1 MGSSSSKEKKN
12 ENKDKKMTKVNLRSE
27 LKDEVKNELKK
38 EVKIEI
44 KNEVKNE
51 IKNEL
56 KIDTKVN
63 ENIIGDSK
71 PVPIEIIIKVRKC
84 ICKIIFKNNGNI
96 GYGSGFFMKIDN
108 LKKFL
113 ITNYHNISP
122 EIINNVIEIE
132 LYNNKKMK
140 LNFENRFI
148 KYFPPPKDITIIEIM
163 PNDEIYNII

>member
-1 MGSSSSKEKKN
+1 MGASSNKEKRD
-12 ENKDKKMTKVNLRSE
+12 ENKGKEVPGVNLRSE
-27 LKDEVKNELKK
+27 LKDEVKNEFKK

-63 ENIIGDSK
+63 ENIIGESK
-71 PVPIEIIIKVRKC
+71 PVPIDIIIKVRKC

-96 GYGSGFFMKIDN
+96 GYGSGFFMKIGN

-113 ITNYHNISP
+113 ITNYHNIYP

-132 LYNNKKMK
+132 L
-140 LNFENRFI
+140 
-148 KYFPPPKDITIIEIM
+148 
-163 PNDEIYNII
+163 